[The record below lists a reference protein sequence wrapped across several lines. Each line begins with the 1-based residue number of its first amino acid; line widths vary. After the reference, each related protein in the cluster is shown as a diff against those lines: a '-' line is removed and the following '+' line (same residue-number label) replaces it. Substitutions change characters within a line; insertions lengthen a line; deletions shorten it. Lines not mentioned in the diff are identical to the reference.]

1 MAQTRIHGGPVPDRR
16 AVVSR
21 HDVVLSQPDENCPV
35 QVGNGDFA
43 FNADVTGL
51 QTCYGNTLS
60 SWGWHSAPLPAG
72 LRPEDRERTPVVT
85 NGRTRYYLAPH
96 RQDELAGWLYDN
108 PHRLNLGRLYFARGT
123 GEALEPGDIDTPRQ
137 RLDLWRG
144 AITSAFTSQ
153 GAAVETTTVCHPE
166 LSIVAVRVRSELL
179 AAGRLKIA
187 LGFGYPVPNWGVP
200 YLSDWGRPTG
210 HATDVLGGSPGRIRL
225 RRVIDDTVYHCDLR
239 ADGARIEAAAPHVVT
254 VVSGGPVVDVICRF
268 SPEPLSGRA
277 AGELPSFDETA
288 AAAASYWESFWTHG
302 AAIDLSASADPRWRE
317 LERRIVLSQYLT
329 AVNSAGA
336 APPQESGL
344 LLNSWYGKFHLEMTA
359 WHGAH
364 FMLWDRPGMLEGWFA
379 WLRGTGLAA
388 ARAEALAEGWRGAKW
403 LKTPD
408 PYGRWESWEY
418 GPRRIT
424 QNAHPLYFAEL
435 AYRAEPT
442 AGTLAAWR
450 DVVFETADMMA
461 DFAGWEHAGQRY
473 VLGPPVLS
481 GAEGDLGDDGWNPTS
496 ELNYW
501 AWSLETAQR
510 WRERLGLPRDQWWEQ
525 VRTRLS
531 SPPVVDGVYIDAESH
546 PERWD
551 VAPEGS
557 WPLTGRWACSP
568 GPRHLRPA
576 WLEVY
581 GCIRGPLIDPAV
593 LTATYERIAAALRGS
608 DQVANIW
615 GTDFPMLAMT
625 AARLGRPDEAVDWL
639 LADAP
644 RNQYSA
650 AGFSN
655 GWYLPGNGG
664 LLWAVAMMTAG
675 WGDGPADGTGSGPGG
690 DCPGWPDDGS
700 WTVRHEGFR
709 PAP

>member
-1 MAQTRIHGGPVPDRR
+1 MAHTRVHGESVPDRR
-16 AVVSR
+16 AVVGR
-21 HDVVLSQPDENCPV
+21 HDVVLGEPDEACPV

-51 QTCYGNTLS
+51 QTCYGNILS
-60 SWGWHSAPLPAG
+60 TWGWHCEPLPEG
-72 LRPEDRERTPVVT
+72 LSPQDRERTPVVM
-85 NGRTRYYLAPH
+85 NGRTRYHLAPH
-96 RQDELAGWLYDN
+96 KQDELAGWLYDN
-108 PHRLNLGRLYFARGT
+108 PHRLNLGRLYFTRGS
-123 GEALEPGDIDTPRQ
+123 GEAIEPDDIAGPQQ

-144 AITSAFTSQ
+144 VITSAFTLD

-166 LSIVAVRVRSELL
+166 LSLVAVRVRSELL
-179 AAGRLKIA
+179 AAGRLKVA

-200 YLSDWGRPTG
+200 YLSDWSRRSG
-210 HATDVLGGSPGRIRL
+210 HVTDVLGGSPGRIRL
-225 RRVIDDTVYHCDLR
+225 RRVIDDASYHCDLR
-239 ADGARIEAAAPHVVT
+239 ADGARVEAAAPHVVT
-254 VVSGGPVVDVICRF
+254 VAAAGSSLDLVCCF
-268 SPEPLSGRA
+268 SPGPPGGDLPGFGETLEAAERGWAAFWSG
-277 AGELPSFDETA
+277 
-288 AAAASYWESFWTHG
+288 G
-302 AAIDLSASADPRWRE
+302 AAIDLSGSADPRWRE

-344 LLNSWYGKFHLEMTA
+344 LRNSWFGKFHLEMTA

-364 FMLWDRPGMLEGWFA
+364 FMLWDRPGMLDGWFT
-379 WLRGTGLAA
+379 WLRGTGLTS

-408 PYGRWESWEY
+408 PHGRWESWEY

-424 QNAHPLYFAEL
+424 QNTHPLYFAEL
-435 AYRAEPT
+435 CYRAEPT
-442 AGTLAAWR
+442 EQTLAAWR

-461 DFAGWEHAGQRY
+461 DFAAWEHEGQRY

-510 WRERLGLPRDQWWEQ
+510 WRERLGLPRDRWWEQ
-525 VRTRLS
+525 VRTGLS
-531 SPPVVDGVYIDAESH
+531 RPPVADGVYIDAESH

-576 WLEVY
+576 WFEVY

-593 LTATYERIAAALRGS
+593 MTATYERMAAGLRGGE
-608 DQVANIW
+608 QVSNIW

-625 AARLGRPDEAVDWL
+625 AARLGRPAEAVDWL

-675 WGDGPADGTGSGPGG
+675 WDGGPGG
-690 DCPGWPDDGS
+690 DCPGWPGDGS
-700 WTVRHEGFR
+700 WTIRHDGFR